1 MVLPGMLP
9 TGGRSWLVPCHP
21 PALETLRPFPPVPS
35 LGPATVPAGH
45 WRKYTQ
51 VLAAEFAVLA
61 PVAARLGYP
70 EV

>member
-1 MVLPGMLP
+1 MAGL
-9 TGGRSWLVPCHP
+9 
-21 PALETLRPFPPVPS
+21 LEHAFGLPFPPVPS

-70 EV
+70 EA